1 MSQLPDTG
9 EFARATAPARKRMAD
24 RIVDR
29 KSGGG
34 PDSLRAGRVQKENPA
49 WAGGALEVFL
59 DCLPGSGRRGH
70 PSPAGGPYLGIGSP
84 APRQINIS

>member
-34 PDSLRAGRVQKENPA
+34 PDSLRAGRVQKENPT
-49 WAGGALEVFL
+49 WAGGALEVF
-59 DCLPGSGRRGH
+59 
-70 PSPAGGPYLGIGSP
+70 
-84 APRQINIS
+84 